1 MKKHSSLRTDKLVH
15 RPLSWSKKC
24 DFSEYV
30 AIDVIYVL
38 PKIGAEGMKIE
49 GYSMLTVED
58 SEHEPIHDDNSGKGI
73 AAVCRNSPEID
84 SRHLSPSAT
93 QRGSNRIKTKME
105 IILSYQR
112 ITVSAP
118 PAHPKQVLGYVG
130 RKTKCQTLCLKYYFL
145 SVMGLHNYR
154 EIMYNSVHF

>member
-1 MKKHSSLRTDKLVH
+1 M
-15 RPLSWSKKC
+15 
-24 DFSEYV
+24 
-30 AIDVIYVL
+30 IYVL

-112 ITVSAP
+112 ITVSARLLP
-118 PAHPKQVLGYVG
+118 IRSGSLEGQNASFKGILLQVHPVPNNN
-130 RKTKCQTLCLKYYFL
+130 T
-145 SVMGLHNYR
+145 
-154 EIMYNSVHF
+154 II